1 MKNLIRTNYFI
12 ISIVF
17 SISLLSCNSG
27 LNKHKTNKSAS
38 VIDAALKP
46 FSIRGKVLNVKD
58 SIEKIVLM
66 YTSNGVRIDDTTDL
80 KNGSYKF
87 SGEIRDARTA
97 FLVAINTNKNTESKY
112 KYTVVDKTMV
122 FIEPTKM
129 KAFSSNSFSNLSLIG
144 SPKNIDYQKWIE
156 ASIPTQANMTEKAGV
171 WFELADKWRKS
182 GSKED
187 SLRLSS
193 YKGSRDANIK
203 HVEFGLQY
211 AREHINSPVIMQVL
225 IDIPIKSVQ
234 GAMPRI
240 ADQVDEIFNQT
251 PLILQNTELGEQLAR
266 ELAVRLG
273 NQARDFSLPDM
284 HGNTFNLSSTL
295 SQGKYVLLEFWAS
308 WCAPCRAES
317 PHLVKAFST
326 YKNDFT
332 IFSVSRDRQKD
343 EQKWLEA
350 IGKDGTNLW
359 PQVLDQ
365 NDKAANLYGVENIPA
380 NFLLDREGKII
391 AKDLRGPKLEERLKE
406 LIDSKN

>member
-1 MKNLIRTNYFI
+1 MKNQIRTNYFI
-12 ISIVF
+12 IYIVL
-17 SISLLSCNSG
+17 SISLLACNSG
-27 LNKHKTNKSAS
+27 LNKHKTNTSTS
-38 VIDAALKP
+38 ITNVGLKP
-46 FSIRGKVLNVKD
+46 FSISGKVLNVKD

-66 YTSNGVRIDDTTDL
+66 YTSNGVAIDDTTDL
-80 KNGSYKF
+80 KHGKYKF
-87 SGEIRDARTA
+87 SGKIRDARTA
-97 FLVAINTNKNTESKY
+97 YLVAINTNKNTESKF
-112 KYTVVDKTMV
+112 KYTVVDKTKV
-122 FIEPTKM
+122 VIAPTEM
-129 KAFSSNSFSNLSLIG
+129 KASSSNSFSNLNLIG
-144 SPKNIDYQKWIE
+144 SPANIDYQEWIE
-156 ASIPTQANMTEKAGV
+156 ASRPTQANMTEKAEV
-171 WFELADKWRKS
+171 WFALGDTWMKS
-182 GSKED
+182 KSKED
-187 SLRLSS
+187 SLRFKN
-193 YKGSRDANIK
+193 YTGSRDANIK

-225 IDIPIKSVQ
+225 IDIPIKFVQ

-251 PLILQNTELGEQLAR
+251 PLTLQNTELGEQLAR
-266 ELAVRLG
+266 QLAVRLG
-273 NQARDFSLPDM
+273 NQARNFSLPDM
-284 HGNTFNLSSTL
+284 HGNTVNLSSTL
-295 SQGKYVLLEFWAS
+295 GQGKYVLLEFWAS